1 MTGWTLPQVM
11 ALTFPQ
17 FTFILEG
24 AGPILF
30 PRLKPTLDAQFA
42 QLSSKAESG
51 KESDTAKIIRE
62 DAERRAQ
69 LAAGLTPKPTAEQ
82 LERSRA
88 YAVLY
93 GYYTGETD
101 AEVTPPDAQPIP
113 GLPAATA
120 QAIVEYAAAGGFATP
135 ELSPIWSRDVI
146 PWWLQIQAT
155 AGQE

>member
-30 PRLKPTLDAQFA
+30 PRLKPTLDAQFS

-69 LAAGLTPKPTAEQ
+69 LAAGVNVKATPEQ
-82 LERSRA
+82 VERTRA
-88 YAVLY
+88 YHVLY

-101 AEVTPPDAQPIP
+101 AEVVKPDAKPID
-113 GLPAATA
+113 GLPRDTA
-120 QAIVEYAAAGGFATP
+120 RAIVAFAEAGGFAAP
-135 ELSPIWSRDVI
+135 DLSPLWSRDVI